1 MPALENPRRVSAAAV
16 AAGEVRD
23 TSVGKALAVL
33 DALSGSKKPQG
44 VSEIAARTGMAK
56 STVHRLLSAMAEHGY
71 VAKEGERYLLAERV
85 FELGSRVQVGVAK
98 ELREL
103 APPYLAELFA
113 LTRQTIHLAILS
125 GPDIL
130 YIDKVSGLGAP
141 RMETRIGGRRPAYAT
156 GLGKAL
162 LAFAPPPY
170 VRAALE
176 GSFKR
181 FTAYTIPDAQRMK
194 LSLLRVRETGVA
206 TDHEESFLGVA
217 CVAAPVWAA
226 DHSRAVAAVSL
237 SCPVLGRTPARY
249 KAVLVD
255 TARQLSAA
263 LDRR

>member
-1 MPALENPRRVSAAAV
+1 MPAPESPRRVHDAAA

-33 DALSGSKKPQG
+33 DTLSGSRKSLG

-56 STVHRLLSAMAEHGY
+56 STVHRLLSAMIEHGY

-85 FELGSRVQVGVAK
+85 FELGSRVQVGAAK
-98 ELREL
+98 DLREL
-103 APPYLAELFA
+103 ASPYLAELFA

-125 GPDIL
+125 GADIL

-141 RMETRIGGRRPAYAT
+141 RMDTRIGGRRPAYAT

-162 LAFAPPPY
+162 LAFAPSPHL
-170 VRAALE
+170 RAVLD

-194 LSLLRVRETGVA
+194 LSLVRVRETGIA

-217 CVAAPVWAA
+217 CLAAPIWAA

-249 KAVLVD
+249 RSVLVD
-255 TARQLSAA
+255 TAQQLSTA
-263 LDRR
+263 LHRT